1 MKNIFILNLEVQAV
15 QQLTPRNQS
24 DFRMKNRILLI
35 QAATRQLYRVE
46 HKKTLF
52 IRWFSI
58 DQEERDHL
66 LMIKK

>member
-46 HKKTLF
+46 YKKTLF
-52 IRWFSI
+52 IR
-58 DQEERDHL
+58 
-66 LMIKK
+66 